1 MSSSRSEPVSQP
13 IDPQEVLRLVVQVG
27 TESNPGLRLKPDAG
41 LDALL
46 DRDHGLDSLARMEL
60 MSRLERRF
68 GVVIGEREMAEAQT
82 PRDLCSALDDAEGA
96 PAPGLPTGAE
106 GVQALTPRAARAS
119 VADEGTPELAS
130 TLVDALEWH
139 AAKHPQRVHVRYY
152 DEHWQQHT
160 LTYAEL
166 HRDAARVAAGLRAAG
181 VEPGESVAIMLPTE
195 LGYFACFVGVLMIG
209 AVPVPIYPPAR
220 LSQIED
226 HFTRHVKILENARTV
241 ALITFAEARQVVR
254 LLTTRVSGLRSVIGL
269 DELMSHGEVTDAPL
283 TRAGDTAF
291 LQYTSGSTGNPKGVV
306 LSHANVLASLRSMQR
321 GADVGPD
328 DVFVSWLPLYH
339 DLGLIGAWLGAMYVG
354 YTLVLMSPLT
364 FLARPER
371 WLHAIH
377 EQRGTISG
385 GPNFAYE
392 LCLRRLGTEQLEG
405 LDLSSLAA
413 RVQRRRA
420 GELTYAGGLR
430 SVHGAVRLRAYGS
443 GAGLRAR
450 RGHAGCRLRAARPR
464 AALRP
469 CASRAHVVAWA
480 GRVRR
485 RR

>member
-1 MSSSRSEPVSQP
+1 MSSSRSEPVSQS

-119 VADEGTPELAS
+119 VADEGAPELAS

-195 LGYFACFVGVLMIG
+195 LGYFACFVGVLMVG

-269 DELMSHGEVTDAPL
+269 DDLMSHGEVTDAPL

-364 FLARPER
+364 FLARPRALAARDSRTARHYLR
-371 WLHAIH
+371 W
-377 EQRGTISG
+377 TK
-385 GPNFAYE
+385 
-392 LCLRRLGTEQLEG
+392 LCLRALPAQVGHRTARGTGPEL
-405 LDLSSLAA
+405 LAA

-430 SVHGAVRLRAYGS
+430 SLHGAVRLRAYGS
-443 GAGLRAR
+443 GASLWAR
-450 RGHAGCRLRAARPR
+450 RGHVGCRLRAARPR